1 MCVDTLINLGVAV
14 GTIAVAVLAIWGDRI
29 TDFLN
34 PAKARIVLHNIDGR
48 KEGGPT
54 QGGTV
59 ITYHLKVVN
68 TTRWKTLQNCRVL
81 LTDVLRKGAD
91 GRFYADLCPV
101 PRQFVWAP
109 SELAPIAVSFSK
121 EHIFDFGALWF
132 KDAQFR
138 PALYAQGGKFDANIG
153 AGQILRYRLQIVA
166 DNFSRHAGQVFEV
179 SFDGIC
185 SEEMPEMKRHLVIRE
200 CS

>member
-29 TDFLN
+29 IDFLN

-48 KEGGPT
+48 KEGGPA

-59 ITYHLKVVN
+59 ISYHLKVVN
-68 TTRWKTLQNCRVL
+68 TTRWKTLQNCRVPP
-81 LTDVLRKGAD
+81 TDVLRKGAD

-121 EHIFDFGALWF
+121 NIFWILERFGSKILIQASVVCARRKVRRQHRRRSNLALT
-132 KDAQFR
+132 
-138 PALYAQGGKFDANIG
+138 
-153 AGQILRYRLQIVA
+153 A
-166 DNFSRHAGQVFEV
+166 DCSR
-179 SFDGIC
+179 
-185 SEEMPEMKRHLVIRE
+185 
-200 CS
+200 